1 VWAVEGY
8 YRKARR
14 RIESWTLILLITQMN
29 RREHLE
35 GRIKNL
41 KGLIEYLIRIGE
53 RDTIRGVR
61 ETLSKLDR
69 ELEGMKR
76 LGKYH

>member
-1 VWAVEGY
+1 
-8 YRKARR
+8 
-14 RIESWTLILLITQMN
+14 MN

-41 KGLIEYLIRIGE
+41 KGLIEYLIRIEE
-53 RDTIRGVR
+53 RDIIRGVR